1 MSTSLS
7 GEVWTMGDRFTFG
20 VADRTGDVLYLY
32 SHWGGKDW
40 DTNLKN
46 AIYEAGTHSLSSER
60 ANRIVISQLIGGA
73 WDSTAGYAFSINN
86 VTDTEYG
93 YVPVVDFNHSTVTFY
108 EYSYETE
115 LGDAL
120 LKLTLLEYLN
130 CKDIYALLHY
140 AQQQLEE
147 AREDVTV

>member
-1 MSTSLS
+1 
-7 GEVWTMGDRFTFG
+7 MGDRFTFG

-32 SHWGGKDW
+32 SHWGGQDW

-60 ANRIVISQLIGGA
+60 ANRIVISQLIGKA
-73 WDSTAGYAFSINN
+73 WDSTTGYAFSINN

-108 EYSYETE
+108 EYSYEHE

-120 LKLTLLEYLN
+120 LKLSILEYLT
-130 CKDIYALLHY
+130 CKDIYGLLHH
-140 AQQQLEE
+140 AQLDLEE

>member
-1 MSTSLS
+1 
-7 GEVWTMGDRFTFG
+7 MGDRFTFG

-40 DTNLKN
+40 DTDLKN
-46 AIYEAGTHSLSSER
+46 AIYKAGTHSLSSER
-60 ANRIVISQLIGGA
+60 ANRIVISELIGA
-73 WDSTAGYAFSINN
+73 KWDSVSGYAFSINN

-108 EYSYETE
+108 EYSYENE

-120 LKLTLLEYLN
+120 LKLSILEYLN
-130 CKDIYALLHY
+130 CKDIHGLLYYAIEM
-140 AQQQLEE
+140 LEE
-147 AREDVTV
+147 ARPDVTV

>member
-1 MSTSLS
+1 
-7 GEVWTMGDRFTFG
+7 MGDRFTFG
-20 VADRTGDVLYLY
+20 VTDRTGDVLYLY

-40 DTNLKN
+40 DTNLKD
-46 AIYEAGTHSLSSER
+46 AIYKAGTHSLSSER
-60 ANRIVISQLIGGA
+60 ANRIVMSELIGA
-73 WDSTAGYAFSINN
+73 SWDSTTGYAFSINN

-93 YVPVVDFNHSTVTFY
+93 YVPVVDFKQATVTFY
-108 EYSYETE
+108 EYSYEHE
-115 LGDAL
+115 LGGAL

>member
-1 MSTSLS
+1 
-7 GEVWTMGDRFTFG
+7 MGDRFTFG
-20 VADRTGDVLYLY
+20 VTDRGGDVLYLY
-32 SHWGGKDW
+32 SHWGGTNW
-40 DTNLKN
+40 DDDLNN
-46 AIYEAGTHSLSSER
+46 AIYKAGVMSKSPDY
-60 ANRIVISQLIGGA
+60 ANRIFMSQLIGKN
-73 WDSTAGYAFSINN
+73 WDSEHSFGFSIND
-86 VTDTEYG
+86 VLDTEYG
-93 YVPVVDFNHSTVTFY
+93 YVPVVDFKQGTITFY

-120 LKLTLLEYLN
+120 LKLSLLEYLN

>member
-1 MSTSLS
+1 
-7 GEVWTMGDRFTFG
+7 MGDRFTFG

-32 SHWGGKDW
+32 SHWGGGDW

-46 AIYEAGTHSLSSER
+46 AVYKAGTHSKSSER
-60 ANRIVISQLIGGA
+60 ANRIVISQLMGA
-73 WDSTAGYAFSINN
+73 TGWDSTTGYAFSINN

-108 EYSYETE
+108 EYSYEHE

-120 LKLTLLEYLN
+120 LKLSILEYLN
-130 CKDIYALLHY
+130 CKDIYGLLHY
-140 AQQQLEE
+140 AQLDLEE